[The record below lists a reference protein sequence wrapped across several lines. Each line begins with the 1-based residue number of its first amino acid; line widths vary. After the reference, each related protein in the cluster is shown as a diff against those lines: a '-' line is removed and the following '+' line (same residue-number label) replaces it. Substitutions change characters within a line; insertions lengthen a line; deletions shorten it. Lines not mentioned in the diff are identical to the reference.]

1 MSDAQRCFF
10 DTNIFVYLAAADV
23 AKADRAE
30 AILAQGGVV
39 SVQVLNEFTS
49 VVSRKQNLSLPEIR
63 DFLATIRTLCEVV
76 PLSVQTHERG
86 LDLVE
91 RFKFS
96 IYDAMIVAAAQ
107 LANCTVLYT
116 EDLHHGQ
123 VVDGL
128 AIRNPF
134 RVT

>member
-96 IYDAMIVAAAQ
+96 IYDALIVAAAQ

-116 EDLHHGQ
+116 EDLQHGQ
-123 VVDGL
+123 VIDGL
-128 AIRNPF
+128 AICNPF
-134 RVT
+134 RVM

>member
-96 IYDAMIVAAAQ
+96 IYD
-107 LANCTVLYT
+107 LKYT
-116 EDLHHGQ
+116 LSCQRQINRWWCFTDDFL
-123 VVDGL
+123 
-128 AIRNPF
+128 
-134 RVT
+134 